1 MTSTIDDQITSE
13 VIRGALLVAAEEA
26 SIVVVRSAH
35 STFIQEGA
43 DACAAILDADCQLVA
58 LSTATSLMHAASL
71 RCSLPALVEEFPLE
85 TMRPG
90 DVYALNDPYR
100 GGIHAN
106 DVLVF
111 RPVFADG
118 RVGVLRGHADPHRRR
133 RRRLRRGPRRA
144 RDRHV
149 RRGPDAP
156 ARAPVAAG
164 VPASDVL
171 RIIAGNSRTPDK
183 AIGDIHALIAGANTI
198 GRRIEEMIEQH
209 GADTLGRFVQD
220 WIDTTERRMRDELDR
235 IPGGT
240 YRGTFTIEGD
250 GFEAGKRFHV
260 DAAVTAADGEIEI
273 DFTGTS
279 DQSGG
284 AINASFSQT
293 MSGVIYAVRCLVD
306 PSIPMNEGCF
316 RAVRTV
322 LPPGTLVNP
331 YAPAACGGRIIS
343 VTAGIEAILSAMA
356 QALPDHEVAASAL
369 IHVYS
374 LTGIG
379 DDGKP
384 WVNLFYDFGGVG
396 GRHGVDGPDATGC
409 YFLGGRSVIPQVEPL
424 EAQYPFVVHS
434 SRLRLDSGGAGQ
446 WRGGLGTELVIEL
459 QGAAELTV
467 RGDRI
472 ELPPPGAHGGSAG
485 AAGAYLVR
493 ARRRHRRRAPDEGGR
508 REARRRRPVRDA
520 HVGRRRARAHRSTA
534 MSTPCSPTCSARA
547 SRAEGARRDYGVVL
561 DAAGAA
567 VDHDATAA
575 RRSKLR
581 TERTTSA
588 EGGR

>member
-43 DACAAILDADCQLVA
+43 DACAAILDGECQLVA

-71 RCSLPALVEEFPLE
+71 RCSLPSLVEEFPLE
-85 TMRPG
+85 TMAPG

-118 RVGVLRGHADPHRRR
+118 HVSYFGGTLIHIADVGGVSAGGLAALATDTFAEGLLLP
-133 RRRLRRGPRRA
+133 
-144 RDRHV
+144 
-149 RRGPDAP
+149 
-156 ARAPVAAG
+156 PVHLYREG
-164 VPASDVL
+164 QPASDVL

-183 AIGDIHALIAGANTI
+183 AIGDVHALVAGVNVI
-198 GRRIEEMIEQH
+198 GRRLEEMIDQH
-209 GADTLGRFVQD
+209 GADTLARFVHD
-220 WIDTTERRMRDELDR
+220 WIDTTERRMRDELRR
-235 IPGGT
+235 IPTGT
-240 YRGTFTIEGD
+240 YHGSFTIEGD
-250 GFEAGKRFHV
+250 GFEQGKRFHV
-260 DAAVTAADGEIEI
+260 DAAVAATDGEIEI

-279 DQSGG
+279 PQSGG

-293 MSGVIYAVRCLVD
+293 MSGVIYAVRCHVD
-306 PSIPMNEGCF
+306 PTIPMNEGCF

-331 YAPAACGGRIIS
+331 HPPAACGGRIIS
-343 VTAGIEAILSAMA
+343 VTAGIEAILGALA
-356 QALPDHEVAASAL
+356 QAVPDHEVAASAL

-379 DDGKP
+379 ADGKP

-396 GRHGVDGPDATGC
+396 ARHGVDGPDATGC
-409 YFLGGRSVIPQVEPL
+409 YFLGGRSVIPQIEPL
-424 EAQYPFVVHS
+424 EAQYPFTVHR
-434 SRLRLDSGGAGQ
+434 SRLRPDSGGVGQ

-459 QGAAELTV
+459 HAAAELTV

-485 AAGAYLVR
+485 EAGAYLVER
-493 ARRRHRRRAPDEGGR
+493 ADGNVEVLPTKKIGVKLRPGDRFVMRTSGGGGLGS
-508 REARRRRPVRDA
+508 PLDRDT
-520 HVGRRRARAHRSTA
+520 RSVLA
-534 MSTPCSPTCSARA
+534 DVVAERVS
-547 SRAEGARRDYGVVL
+547 AEGAARDYGVVIDVSGTEVD
-561 DAAGAA
+561 DAA
-567 VDHDATAA
+567 
-575 RRSKLR
+575 
-581 TERTTSA
+581 TERLRGQRRTTA
-588 EGGR
+588 TDGNR

>member
-111 RPVFADG
+111 RPVFAAG
-118 RVGVLRGHADPHRRR
+118 RVAYFGGTLIHIADVGGVSAGGLAALATDTFAEGLMLP
-133 RRRLRRGPRRA
+133 
-144 RDRHV
+144 
-149 RRGPDAP
+149 
-156 ARAPVAAG
+156 PVHLSRAG

-485 AAGAYLVR
+485 AAGAYLVQR
-493 ARRRHRRRAPDEGGR
+493 ADGTVEELPTKAVGVKLVAGDRFVMRTSGGGGLGSPLDR
-508 REARRRRPVRDA
+508 DVDAVLADVLGARV
-520 HVGRRRARAHRSTA
+520 
-534 MSTPCSPTCSARA
+534 TP
-547 SRAEGARRDYGVVL
+547 EGARRDYGVVL

-581 TERTTSA
+581 TERTTGA

>member
-1 MTSTIDDQITSE
+1 M
-13 VIRGALLVAAEEA
+13 
-26 SIVVVRSAH
+26 
-35 STFIQEGA
+35 
-43 DACAAILDADCQLVA
+43 
-58 LSTATSLMHAASL
+58 
-71 RCSLPALVEEFPLE
+71 
-85 TMRPG
+85 
-90 DVYALNDPYR
+90 
-100 GGIHAN
+100 
-106 DVLVF
+106 
-111 RPVFADG
+111 
-118 RVGVLRGHADPHRRR
+118 
-133 RRRLRRGPRRA
+133 
-144 RDRHV
+144 
-149 RRGPDAP
+149 
-156 ARAPVAAG
+156 
-164 VPASDVL
+164 PASDVL

-220 WIDTTERRMRDELDR
+220 WIDTTERRMRDEIDR

-396 GRHGVDGPDATGC
+396 GRHGVDGPDVPTGC
-409 YFLGGRSVIPQVEPL
+409 YFLGGRSVIPQVE
-424 EAQYPFVVHS
+424 
-434 SRLRLDSGGAGQ
+434 RLRRSTRSSCTAHDCASTRAARGR

-472 ELPPPGAHGGSAG
+472 ELPPPGAHGGNAG
-485 AAGAYLVR
+485 AAGAYLVERVDGTVEELPTKAVGVKLVAGDRFVTRTSGGGGLGSPLDRDADAVLGDVLGGGVTADGAAR
-493 ARRRHRRRAPDEGGR
+493 ATTASLTQPVRPSTTTRRPPCRQSCEPNPPRAWRAP
-508 REARRRRPVRDA
+508 
-520 HVGRRRARAHRSTA
+520 A
-534 MSTPCSPTCSARA
+534 MSANWFVGVDVGGTFT
-547 SRAEGARRDYGVVL
+547 DVVL
-561 DAAGAA
+561 ADTNGEVV
-567 VDHDATAA
+567 VDKLPTTPEDPRVGVIERNRRVLATLGVAPA
-575 RRSKLR
+575 DVSRVVHGTTLATNVILEQKGGPIAFVV
-581 TERTTSA
+581 TEGFADLCASA
-588 EGGR
+588 